1 MKLDDTNANAIVTNN
16 ENGVAKASTY
26 KQEQIMTS
34 SHTKSSVIT
43 KNSSSHQQTQISQMK
58 MESISNGIKNEMS
71 HQNGSNGHISS
82 ANGNVMKVHHAT
94 MESVGH
100 EFHQASS
107 MQVQQTGYD
116 GPTLFGFSRKGV
128 SNGQTNTVTNGQ
140 HSDSR
145 EKMISCPMEL
155 PEVKPL
161 PIKSSHDIQNGN
173 SAPPPERKE
182 ENNIASDYFQN
193 KYGSENSDNSAKK
206 KQSSVSK
213 QALVNEINSSLAM
226 KRASRE
232 PSAGAPVKVNEINSA
247 LAMKRASRESSV
259 GAQLKQEVTYKTNGM
274 KSKTTTPRD
283 SRASSVSKQNGGDF
297 SYLSLIPDDGSFP
310 HRTNPIGGPQTSRRN
325 SIQQGQTGRMSKAGS
340 TEHLN
345 HTEKKNFMVR
355 SNPIGLAEPSVKR
368 DGYAVGKDGSFYRSS
383 EHLFENKVSQ
393 STSRASSE
401 APEGN
406 WRGNQ
411 FLHSGYFILCLKII
425 AFSGYYSI
433 YFHYTF

>member
-1 MKLDDTNANAIVTNN
+1 MKLDDTNMNAIVTKS
-16 ENGVAKASTY
+16 ENGAVKSSSY
-26 KQEQIMTS
+26 KQEQMMSS
-34 SHTKSSVIT
+34 SHTKTSVMT
-43 KNSSSHQQTQISQMK
+43 KSVSNQEQIHTSQIR
-58 MESISNGIKNEMS
+58 MESMSNGMNKEIS
-71 HQNGSNGHISS
+71 HQNGSNGHIS
-82 ANGNVMKVHHAT
+82 ATNGNVMKVHHAT

-116 GPTLFGFSRKGV
+116 GPTLFGFSRKAV
-128 SNGQTNTVTNGQ
+128 SNGQTSNSTNGQ
-140 HSDSR
+140 HSDGR
-145 EKMISCPMEL
+145 EKVISCPMEL

-161 PIKSSHDIQNGN
+161 PIKSSQDIQNGN

-182 ENNIASDYFQN
+182 ENIASEYFQN
-193 KYGSENSDNSAKK
+193 KYGSDNLNNNAKN
-206 KQSSVSK
+206 KQPVVSK

-226 KRASRE
+226 KRA
-232 PSAGAPVKVNEINSA
+232 N
-247 LAMKRASRESSV
+247 RESSV
-259 GAQLKQEVTYKTNGM
+259 GLQARHESNDRANGV

-283 SRASSVSKQNGGDF
+283 SRASSVSRQNGGDF

-325 SIQQGQTGRMSKAGS
+325 SVQQGQTGRMSRHGS

-345 HTEKKNFMVR
+345 NTEKKNFMVR

-406 WRGNQ
+406 WRGSQ
-411 FLHSGYFILCLKII
+411 LFIKLTCFFSKLH
-425 AFSGYYSI
+425 
-433 YFHYTF
+433 

>member
-1 MKLDDTNANAIVTNN
+1 MKLDEANINTIVTKN
-16 ENGVAKASTY
+16 ENGALKSASY
-26 KQEQIMTS
+26 KQEQIMSSSQTKTS
-34 SHTKSSVIT
+34 VVTKSV
-43 KNSSSHQQTQISQMK
+43 SHQEQIHNSQMK
-58 MESISNGIKNEMS
+58 MESVSNGMKKEIS
-71 HQNGSNGHISS
+71 HQNGSNGHIS
-82 ANGNVMKVHHAT
+82 ATNGNVMKVHHAT

-116 GPTLFGFSRKGV
+116 GPTLFGFSRKAV
-128 SNGQTNTVTNGQ
+128 SNGHTNGTTNSQ
-140 HSDSR
+140 HSDTR
-145 EKMISCPMEL
+145 EKIISCPMEL

-161 PIKSSHDIQNGN
+161 PVKSSQDIQNGN

-182 ENNIASDYFQN
+182 ENIASDYFQN
-193 KYGSENSDNSAKK
+193 KYGSDTANNNAKS
-206 KQSSVSK
+206 KQSGVSK

-226 KRASRE
+226 KRA
-232 PSAGAPVKVNEINSA
+232 N
-247 LAMKRASRESSV
+247 RESSI
-259 GAQLKQEVTYKTNGM
+259 GAHARQESNDRTNGM
-274 KSKTTTPRD
+274 KSKTTTPRE

-325 SIQQGQTGRMSKAGS
+325 SIQQGQTGKMSRHSS

-411 FLHSGYFILCLKII
+411 
-425 AFSGYYSI
+425 
-433 YFHYTF
+433 